1 MKIMIKIAIR
11 MFLAVLL
18 LAAGFAAGYPMG
30 HHSGFS
36 TGTEWALMQAQILA
50 REAGVFMPVSLDEQE
65 FRVVLKQP
73 RHLYRNAWRLAD
85 SFEVGTQT
93 GEVPEE
99 EKVCSEDPDLQKED
113 ILATKSA
120 ELLTAVSITSGPG
133 QLLQAEQR
141 VVKTF

>member
-93 GEVPEE
+93 GDVTEE
-99 EKVCSEDPDLQKED
+99 EKICSEDLDLQKED